1 MAAAVRFDAQ
11 GGLNINPT
19 QDTAAQDTAAAT
31 SALLSQLDQNE
42 EQGFPSWAAALIARV
57 DATETRLT
65 LVESENKKLRKDVIY
80 LRQQLNGKMQM
91 ARLGF
96 LTSMPQGLLS
106 ACFHAWSFAADV
118 LRTERRHTKEDAAE
132 ALTEEEASAAMDAAI
147 AEKHGEPE
155 NFRLAVRA
163 GQGAVNRL
171 EQIAFTSKMQAR
183 RRHSTFE
190 SRAAKA
196 AAEDSDED
204 DETGRAG
211 TAPWVSQVED
221 SIDSLDKR
229 LDSIDKRLANG
240 AGAGG
245 GGGGAGAG
253 GSGSPG
259 GKDGVFGVGEEDALL
274 GGTAAEAIAS
284 LQRESKAAEGAIA
297 QALKLLQAQV
307 MSKASRSELQHG
319 MSRAMDAAFD
329 AQERSRA
336 VAASLVSVATDVD
349 TRASGKDLYRLE
361 SFVQQVIQQGGG
373 LGGGGGG
380 GQGAPMLRMTRLNGG
395 GDNRDS
401 PLQPTHCLA
410 CNQALT
416 YPLPAEK
423 PHETQY
429 RPTSS
434 HGRSSTSPPRDAGGR
449 RSPPAVSSS
458 RPRTP
463 DDGSP
468 RIVGQQFWPTGGTD
482 ARAKMHYGKEP
493 ANELRKQTQRQLASM
508 AGAPSAANS
517 RLGSAR
523 KDRPIEALLGR
534 PTSAPAL
541 PRGAAEHTAGNKK
554 VFGVNNGGGA
564 PSPALVPGKRVT
576 VGMGN
581 HSKWLRSVGA

>member
-19 QDTAAQDTAAAT
+19 QDTAAQDAAQPPP
-31 SALLSQLDQNE
+31 LLSQLDQNE

-171 EQIAFTSKMQAR
+171 DQNAITSKIQAR

-196 AAEDSDED
+196 AAEDSDDE
-204 DETGRAG
+204 DETGHAG
-211 TAPWVSQVED
+211 PAPWVSQVED

-307 MSKASRSELQHG
+307 MSRLGVAS
-319 MSRAMDAAFD
+319 
-329 AQERSRA
+329 
-336 VAASLVSVATDVD
+336 
-349 TRASGKDLYRLE
+349 
-361 SFVQQVIQQGGG
+361 
-373 LGGGGGG
+373 
-380 GQGAPMLRMTRLNGG
+380 
-395 GDNRDS
+395 
-401 PLQPTHCLA
+401 
-410 CNQALT
+410 
-416 YPLPAEK
+416 
-423 PHETQY
+423 
-429 RPTSS
+429 
-434 HGRSSTSPPRDAGGR
+434 SSTACRARWMPPSTRRRDRG
-449 RSPPAVSSS
+449 RSPPLSLASQLMST
-458 RPRTP
+458 R
-463 DDGSP
+463 
-468 RIVGQQFWPTGGTD
+468 
-482 ARAKMHYGKEP
+482 ARAVRTSTG
-493 ANELRKQTQRQLASM
+493 
-508 AGAPSAANS
+508 S
-517 RLGSAR
+517 R
-523 KDRPIEALLGR
+523 ALCSR
-534 PTSAPAL
+534 
-541 PRGAAEHTAGNKK
+541 
-554 VFGVNNGGGA
+554 
-564 PSPALVPGKRVT
+564 
-576 VGMGN
+576 
-581 HSKWLRSVGA
+581 